1 MNTVYAKLVQVMN
14 EIGTVEK
21 DGKHAQG
28 YKYATAEDVSNAVR
42 NALVK
47 VKLAFFPVIKS
58 VTLDNGRYLVE
69 YEYTFADPDTG
80 DTVTMPWA
88 GEALAEITTRDNRI
102 VPDDKALGKCH
113 TYAEKYFFMRAFV
126 VSAADDPD
134 ADTNDP
140 QPRHKAQHET
150 RKEAANPATL
160 KNLRDLMSD
169 YFGDDFHIV
178 GENSAMKA
186 SARAGKLLV
195 FIASQGKVKK
205 SSDLTQECAVD
216 LCAMVQTKLD
226 KQKARP
232 RAKPTSAKADNI
244 ISIVDQEPARV

>member
-1 MNTVYAKLVQVMN
+1 MNTVYGKLVQVMN

-47 VKLAFFPVIKS
+47 VNLAFFPVVKL
-58 VTLDNGRYLVE
+58 VTLDNGRYLVQ

-80 DTVTMPWA
+80 DTVMMPWV

-113 TYAEKYFFMRAFV
+113 TYAEKYFFMRTFV

-140 QPRHKAQHET
+140 QPRHKAHHEA
-150 RKEAANPATL
+150 RKEVANPATL
-160 KNLRDLMSD
+160 KQLRSLMSD

-178 GENSAMKA
+178 GENTAMKA
-186 SARAGKLLV
+186 SSRAGKLLV
-195 FIASQGKVKK
+195 CIATGGKAK
-205 SSDLTQECAVD
+205 SSVELTQECAVD
-216 LCAMVQTKLD
+216 LCAMVQAKIA
-226 KQKARP
+226 KQKAAP
-232 RAKPTSAKADNI
+232 PAVPTSTALDNI
-244 ISIVDQEPARV
+244 ISITESEPAKV